1 MIRNFLIDVTTSGLA
16 KALDAAGLRHRVIAD
31 NIANVET
38 PGFTRSEVSFEDQL
52 KRAFDS
58 TDEDSA
64 IKRIQEAQP
73 EARADALSPARPDG
87 NNVSIDKEM
96 AELTKNTLRYE
107 TLVRLL
113 NLKGLMVREVI
124 TEGKR

>member
-16 KALDAAGLRHRVIAD
+16 KALDAAGLRHRVISD

-107 TLVRLL
+107 ALVRLL
-113 NLKGLMVREVI
+113 NLKGLMVREAI

>member
-73 EARADALSPARPDG
+73 EVRADALSPARPDG

-113 NLKGLMVREVI
+113 NLKGLMVREAI